1 MTLTTTHIN
10 ELLDRCKTGDEQAQ
24 LSVYNKYQR
33 AMYNTAMRIVKDE
46 AEAKDVMQDSF
57 LSAFTKLESYKG
69 DATFGAWLKRIVV
82 NNSLTAHKR
91 SSKYERVAFHDVE
104 ERLDVPET
112 NSVSNGMSNEDLD
125 ESPKTRYI
133 LKTMNTLKD
142 NYRVILTLHLI
153 EGYDYDEICEIM
165 QLSSANCRTMVS
177 RAKES
182 LRSKLTE
189 L

>member
-1 MTLTTTHIN
+1 MTLTTSHID
-10 ELLDRCKTGDEQAQ
+10 ELIDRCKAGDQKAQ
-24 LSVYNKYQR
+24 LNVYNKYQR
-33 AMYNTAMRIVKDE
+33 AMYNTAIRIVKDA
-46 AEAKDVMQDSF
+46 AEAQDVMQESF
-57 LSAFTKLESYKG
+57 ISAFTKIDSYKG

-82 NNSLTAHKR
+82 NNSLTAYKKR
-91 SSKYERVAFHDVE
+91 SKYTTVAFQDVE
-104 ERLDVPET
+104 ERLDVPEDHGISHGELG
-112 NSVSNGMSNEDLD
+112 N
-125 ESPKTRYI
+125 SPKARYI
-133 LKTMNTLKD
+133 LKTMDSLKD

-165 QLSSANCRTMVS
+165 QLTSANCRTMVS